1 MFRSLKVSLAFVVLI
16 VVFGICTG
24 DGNSIEDGSSQCMP
38 LADCEFF
45 DWYIDD
51 GKYGKRGFGKE
62 KVDAVLRRHECTVD
76 ENGVVQETGR
86 YKTAS

>member
-1 MFRSLKVSLAFVVLI
+1 MSRSLKMSLVFVILVAI
-16 VVFGICTG
+16 FGNCMG
-24 DGNSIEDGSSQCMP
+24 ENNSIEDGSPKCIP

-51 GKYGKRGFGKE
+51 GKYGKRGFSKE

-76 ENGVVQETGR
+76 ENGAVQETG
-86 YKTAS
+86 K

>member
-1 MFRSLKVSLAFVVLI
+1 MYRSLKMSLAFVVLI

-24 DGNSIEDGSSQCMP
+24 DGNSIEDGSPQCMP

-51 GKYGKRGFGKE
+51 GKYGKRGFDKE

-76 ENGVVQETGR
+76 ENGDVQETGR
-86 YKTAS
+86 